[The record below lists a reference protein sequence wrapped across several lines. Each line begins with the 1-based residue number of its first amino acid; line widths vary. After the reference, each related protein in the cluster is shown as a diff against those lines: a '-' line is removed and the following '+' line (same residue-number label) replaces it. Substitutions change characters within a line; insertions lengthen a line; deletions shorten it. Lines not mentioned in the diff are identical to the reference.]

1 MFTIVLSIMQRDREN
16 GGITFQKSWFKEYK
30 WLTYCNTHNVTYCFY
45 CRKAKLQGCLTF
57 SKRAEDAFISKGFNN
72 WKKAKEK

>member
-1 MFTIVLSIMQRDREN
+1 MQRDREN

-72 WKKAKEK
+72 WKEAKEK